1 MTPAVSEIRQRLKG
15 RAASTP
21 LLTEESPN
29 FSLVL
34 GGPVFQLFRRAHLS
48 GDGLEL
54 VHWRLLVITLIA
66 WLPLLPLSM
75 LGSHLLTDTV
85 KLPFLHDIETHVK
98 LLVALPILI
107 AAELMVHSRIR
118 PVVTAF
124 LERRIVFQQ
133 DVPRFLAAIESATR
147 LRNSIPLELGLLLLV
162 FTLGQ
167 WLWRNETALGAV
179 TWYATPQSGHLHLT
193 TAGYWYAFVSL
204 PIFQFILLRWYL
216 RFFTWFRFLWQLSRL
231 NLHLIPTHPDRAGG
245 LAFLGKSAYAFSP
258 ILFAQGTLLAG
269 LIATR
274 VLYGGE
280 NLFSF
285 KMQAVGFIGF
295 FLVFVLGPLTMFT
308 PQLSRAKRKGLADY
322 GLLANRYVEG
332 FEQKW
337 VEGNANEAAEL
348 LGSGDIQSLAD
359 LGNSYAAVKEMRA
372 VPFDLQDI
380 GRLAAVTAVPL
391 LPLGLTVFS
400 FEELVMRIVKILF

>member
-1 MTPAVSEIRQRLKG
+1 MKPVVSEIRQGLTDRTV
-15 RAASTP
+15 SIP
-21 LLTEESPN
+21 FVTEESPD

-34 GGPVFQLFRRAHLS
+34 GGPVFQLFRRSHLS
-48 GDGLEL
+48 GNGLEL
-54 VHWRLLVITLIA
+54 VHRRIMAITLFA
-66 WLPLLPLSM
+66 WLPLLLLSI
-75 LGSHLLTDTV
+75 LGSHLLTHTV
-85 KLPFLHDIETHVK
+85 KVPFLHDIETHVK
-98 LLVALPILI
+98 LLVALPVLI

-118 PVVTAF
+118 PVVKAF
-124 LERRIVFQQ
+124 LTRRIVLQQ
-133 DVPRFLAAIESATR
+133 DEPRFLAAIESATR
-147 LRNSIPLELGLLLLV
+147 LRNSVPVELGLLFLV

-167 WLWRNETALGAV
+167 WLWRSETALGTA
-179 TWYATPQSGHLHLT
+179 TWYAIPQSGHLQLT
-193 TAGYWYAFVSL
+193 TAGYWYAFLSI

-216 RFFTWFRFLWQLSRL
+216 RFFVWFRFLWQLSRL

-258 ILFAQGTLLAG
+258 ILFAQGALLAG
-269 LIATR
+269 LIASR

-280 NLFSF
+280 ILSSF

-295 FLVFVLGPLTMFT
+295 FLVLVLGPLTMFT
-308 PQLSRAKRKGLADY
+308 PQLARAKRKGLADY

-337 VEGNANEAAEL
+337 VRGDTADADEL

-359 LGNSYAAVKEMRA
+359 LGNSYAAVKEMRP

-400 FEELVMRIVKILF
+400 LEELVMRIVKILF

>member
-1 MTPAVSEIRQRLKG
+1 
-15 RAASTP
+15 
-21 LLTEESPN
+21 
-29 FSLVL
+29 
-34 GGPVFQLFRRAHLS
+34 
-48 GDGLEL
+48 
-54 VHWRLLVITLIA
+54 
-66 WLPLLPLSM
+66 M
-75 LGSHLLTDTV
+75 LGSHPLTDPV

-107 AAELMVHSRIR
+107 FAELIVHSRIR
-118 PVVTAF
+118 PVVKAF
-124 LERRIVFQQ
+124 LERGIVLQQ
-133 DVPRFLAAIESATR
+133 DVPRFRAAIASATR
-147 LRNSIPLELGLLLLV
+147 LRNSALVELGLLFLV
-162 FTLGQ
+162 FTVGQ
-167 WLWRNETALGAV
+167 WIWRNETALGAA
-179 TWYATPQSGHLHLT
+179 TWYAMPKSGHLQFT
-193 TAGYWYAFVSL
+193 AAGYWYAFFSI

-216 RFFTWFRFLWQLSRL
+216 RLFVWFRFLWQLSRL
-231 NLHLIPTHPDRAGG
+231 NLHIIPTHPDRAGG
-245 LAFLGKSAYAFSP
+245 LAFLGKSAYAFGP
-258 ILFAQGTLLAG
+258 ILFAQGTLLAS

-322 GLLANRYVEG
+322 GLLANRYVDG
-332 FEQKW
+332 FEAKW
-337 VEGNANEAAEL
+337 VKGNATEADEL

-372 VPFDLQDI
+372 VPFDLQDMA
-380 GRLAAVTAVPL
+380 RLAAVTAVPL

-400 FEELVMRIVKILF
+400 FEELLMRIFKILF